1 MADGEVPTPRDAL
14 PVLTFSDSVTFHLN
28 DREAFVFHVERAHTD
43 GDAVIHFR
51 ADNVIHAGD
60 VMFNGLFP
68 FIDLDAGGSVDGYI
82 AAQER
87 ILALADDR
95 TRIVP
100 GHGPLAGKQDLKAAV
115 DMLKDARDRVRTM
128 VKAGK
133 TEQEI
138 LTANPLAEYHEGWNW
153 GFITTEIMTK
163 TLVRALTEK

>member
-1 MADGEVPTPRDAL
+1 
-14 PVLTFSDSVTFHLN
+14 
-28 DREAFVFHVERAHTD
+28 
-43 GDAVIHFR
+43 
-51 ADNVIHAGD
+51 
-60 VMFNGLFP
+60 MFNGLFP
-68 FIDLDAGGSVDGYI
+68 FIDLDAGSVDGYI

-115 DMLKDARDRVRTM
+115 DMLKDAGTGSNDGQGR
-128 VKAGK
+128 K

-153 GFITTEIMTK
+153 DPSPP
-163 TLVRALTEK
+163 RS